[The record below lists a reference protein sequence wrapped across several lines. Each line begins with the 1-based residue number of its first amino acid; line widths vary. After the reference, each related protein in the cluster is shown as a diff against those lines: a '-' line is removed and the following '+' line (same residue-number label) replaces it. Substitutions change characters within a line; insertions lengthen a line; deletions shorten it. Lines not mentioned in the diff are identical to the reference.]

1 MNRLKELRKDKNKSQ
16 KEIAE
21 LLKVNEKN
29 YISLGKRRASNKD
42 R

>member
-21 LLKVNEKN
+21 LLEVNEN
-29 YISLGKRRASNKD
+29 YISLGKR
-42 R
+42 